1 MGLFGSRSSLEKL
14 VDEHYQSLYCYAF
27 RLSGSAADAEDLTQ
41 ESFCKA
47 QENLSQLRDAGKIK
61 AWLFRILRNTYLQNL
76 RDDAKRPLVNLE
88 SVKNVPDHVAQDSAG
103 IDPEQM
109 QQALADLPEGF
120 RTPVILY
127 YQKDFSYRQIAE
139 HMDIPLGTVMSRL
152 SRAKTYLRDRL
163 LQPEVEAPAQMLRR
177 TTDGM

>member
-1 MGLFGSRSSLEKL
+1 MGLFGARPSLEKL
-14 VDEHYQSLYCYAF
+14 VDEYYQSPYCYAF

-47 QENLSQLRDAGKIK
+47 QENFGQLRDPGKTR
-61 AWLFRILRNTYLQNL
+61 AWLFRILRNTYLQKL
-76 RDDAKRPLVNLE
+76 RDDAKRRLVNMEDL
-88 SVKNVPDHVAQDSAG
+88 KNLPDQAPQDSLS
-103 IDPEQM
+103 IDPEQL
-109 QQALADLPEGF
+109 QEALAQLPEGF

-127 YQKDFSYRQIAE
+127 YQEDFSYRQIAD

-163 LQPEVEAPAQMLRR
+163 LQSEVEAPAQMLRR